1 VKADG
6 RTKRILSGFSM
17 IFCFAVSGM
26 APASGS
32 ELENFL
38 SREKNLIYDY
48 EEEANRLQSSILRK
62 SWISPIML
70 NYSEISSTQPWN
82 GDVTDRTFSIGID
95 QPIFKSGGIIY
106 AVKFANVKE
115 NATRAEIELQRRRM
129 IVSAISI
136 LFDLR
141 KARLQKE
148 QLALLVRNDNID
160 IRRKREQYDAGIIDS
175 SFLDQAIIQR
185 NRDQTRL
192 LATELSERTLRNSFS
207 LLSDL
212 DPDTLKLPKLTL
224 IDENEY
230 RALNRE
236 LEIRRLRVQQNE
248 YNSKM
253 TWAKYLPVFS
263 LTANYYA
270 TDYGQPIP
278 GMDDDYYRYG
288 FRISMPLNINAPEDI
303 ESSRVEY
310 LRSAVEL
317 QDEKK
322 KVDNEYRLVLDTI
335 RIIDKKIE
343 LARSDERLYRSLLK
357 STREQVA
364 AGEKTRLDTEIMRNS
379 MKMARLD
386 AMIYAIEKQIQL
398 LKLYEKIHR

>member
-1 VKADG
+1 MKADG

>member
-1 VKADG
+1 
-6 RTKRILSGFSM
+6 M